1 MQVEIDARLVKYGS
15 KKKYYSTEYLNYL
28 KSTERKTLFDFSGEA
43 LNAILKTE
51 REKLETDR
59 QEMFKKH
66 REEKVN
72 GSIPRKK
79 GWFKSIPR
87 RLAFYERCQ
96 TDDSYIIG
104 YLIDNLQ
111 EYDSRGRNVT
121 YEGIL
126 NLYPDKK

>member
-1 MQVEIDARLVKYGS
+1 MQLEIDARLAKYGS
-15 KKKYYSTEYLNYL
+15 KKKYFRVEYLEYL
-28 KSTERKTLFDFSGEA
+28 KSKERKTLFDFSGEA

-51 REKLETDR
+51 REVLETNK

-66 REEKVN
+66 REEKAKGHVQ
-72 GSIPRKK
+72 RRK
-79 GWFKSIPR
+79 GWFKSIPS

-111 EYDSRGRNVT
+111 EYDLSGKNVT
-121 YEGIL
+121 YEGML
-126 NLYPDKK
+126 NLYPGKK